1 MNSLAVLDARWHNHR
16 VSGVYDT
23 EFVATEVAVD
33 AAADAVAA
41 DQPGAAE
48 AAHEAAVAVASDQ
61 KRLPAIDSNQFG
73 FWHAPV

>member
-1 MNSLAVLDARWHNHR
+1 MLAARWHNPR
-16 VSGVYDT
+16 VLGVDDT
-23 EFVATEVAVD
+23 VFVATEVAVD
-33 AAADAVAA
+33 AAADAVTA

-73 FWHAPV
+73 FWYAPV